1 MKEEIINTRDGYKI
15 IVIDDLFNFNDR
27 TLMMNIIY
35 QSNFRFATSWDSSVT
50 DFKSASV
57 LGNQWSKE
65 DWDNF
70 GLERHPN
77 WEYVKPHLNGRTQ
90 QRAWINLHTGREL
103 YRYHV
108 DHIEPNSMSML
119 FYPNLKWDPDW
130 DGQTI
135 FKSADLKNIEY
146 CSEYVP
152 GRMILFDTRIPHKA
166 VHPNYEAVGF
176 RSIINAVFY

>member
-1 MKEEIINTRDGYKI
+1 MKEEIINTSDGLEI
-15 IVIDDLFNFNDR
+15 VVIDDLFNFNDR

-35 QSNFRFATSWDSSVT
+35 QSDFRFATSWDSQVT
-50 DFKSASV
+50 EFKSAST

-65 DWDNF
+65 YWDSF

-77 WEYVKPHLNGRTQ
+77 WKHVQKHLGERKH
-90 QRAWINLHTGREL
+90 QRAWCNLHTGREL
-103 YRYHV
+103 YRYHA
-108 DHIEPNSMSML
+108 DHIEPDSMSML

-135 FKSADLKNIEY
+135 FKSKDLTKIEY

-152 GRMILFDTRIPHKA
+152 GRIVLFNSRMPHKA
-166 VHPNYEAVGF
+166 VHPNYEAVAF
-176 RSIINAVFY
+176 RAIINAVFF